1 MTNPSGYG
9 EMTPSQM
16 SSFLLKFSEEMNSEI
31 NEDSIRSTVKEI
43 FKTMNKSSLKL
54 DTARDYYA
62 LMRRNHSS
70 FEEFIQTFK

>member
-9 EMTPSQM
+9 EMNPSQM
-16 SSFLLKFSEEMNSEI
+16 SSFLLKYSEEMNSEI
-31 NEDSIRSTVKEI
+31 NEDSIRSTVKDI
-43 FKTMNKSSLKL
+43 FSAMNKSTLKL

-70 FEEFIQTFK
+70 NPPTT

>member
-1 MTNPSGYG
+1 MSNPSGYG
-9 EMTPSQM
+9 EMTPSEM
-16 SSFLLKFSEEMNSEI
+16 SSFLLKFGAEMSSEI

-43 FKTMNKSSLKL
+43 FKSMNKSCLKL

-70 FEEFIQTFK
+70 FEKFIQSFK